1 MQKPTYKD
9 PEFGLLTA
17 EEVIKTLEF
26 DPDSG
31 EVIGTSE
38 DEIYKL
44 PNGEFCIIMNKIFK
58 DAPNN
63 PISSRHFVLREWLK
77 KITSEDFTAYKTH
90 IMNGDEQE
98 GNKYISISK
107 TEIGDYFV
115 NIMEVHFGY
124 DNPHESRWYIKK
136 DWIEILSKY

>member
-31 EVIGTSE
+31 EIIGTSE

-58 DAPNN
+58 DAQNN
-63 PISSRHFVLREWLK
+63 PISSRHFVLRDWLK
-77 KITSEDFTAYKTH
+77 KINSEDFTTYKTPITH
-90 IMNGDEQE
+90 GDEQE
-98 GNKYISISK
+98 GNKYVNISK

-115 NIMEVHFGY
+115 NVMEVHFGY
-124 DNPHESRWYIKK
+124 DNPHESKWYIKK

>member
-1 MQKPTYKD
+1 MQKNTYKD

-26 DPDSG
+26 DPDTG

-38 DEIYKL
+38 DEIYVL
-44 PNGEFCIIMNKIFK
+44 PNGEFCIIINKIFK
-58 DAPNN
+58 DSPNN

-77 KITSEDFTAYKTH
+77 KITSEDFTAYKTP
-90 IMNGDEQE
+90 IMHGDEQE
-98 GNKYISISK
+98 GNKYVTISK

-115 NIMEVHFGY
+115 NVMEMHSGY
-124 DNPHESRWYIKK
+124 DKPYESRWYIKK

>member
-1 MQKPTYKD
+1 MQKKTYKD

-31 EVIGTSE
+31 EIIGTSE

-63 PISSRHFVLREWLK
+63 PISSRHFVLRDWLK
-77 KITSEDFTAYKTH
+77 KINSEDFTTYKTPITH
-90 IMNGDEQE
+90 GDEQE
-98 GNKYISISK
+98 GNKYVNISK

-115 NIMEVHFGY
+115 NVMEVHFGY
-124 DNPHESRWYIKK
+124 DNPHESKWYIKK